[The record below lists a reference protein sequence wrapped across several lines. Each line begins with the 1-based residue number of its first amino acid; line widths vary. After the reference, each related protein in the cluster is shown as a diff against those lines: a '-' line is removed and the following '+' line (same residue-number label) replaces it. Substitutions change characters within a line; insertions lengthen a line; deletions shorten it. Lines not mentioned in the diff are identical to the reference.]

1 MHRQRQRPN
10 IVLCGTPGTGKST
23 IAGQVSEKTGMRHV
37 DVSEW
42 AKSNQCL
49 DGWDDARNC
58 AILDEDKVNNLLAPQ
73 LLEGGFLL
81 DYHGCDFYPEE
92 LIDLVLVVVVSDT
105 KILYDRLASRG
116 YAPEKIREN
125 VECEIFH
132 TIREEASDAFPEEA
146 VRPVTNDTAEQ
157 CSQIVNDICR
167 WIECWS
173 PSS

>member
-58 AILDEDKVNNLLAPQ
+58 AILDEDKVSHPTSIYSSIFAVHIQ
-73 LLEGGFLL
+73 RSM
-81 DYHGCDFYPEE
+81 
-92 LIDLVLVVVVSDT
+92 IDHRS
-105 KILYDRLASRG
+105 
-116 YAPEKIREN
+116 
-125 VECEIFH
+125 
-132 TIREEASDAFPEEA
+132 
-146 VRPVTNDTAEQ
+146 
-157 CSQIVNDICR
+157 
-167 WIECWS
+167 S
-173 PSS
+173 PIGQ